1 MSAKTIAAKSSSNVV
16 GPVLRAGELA
26 DAVIEAAREDNP
38 GREVI
43 VTDQLAYIRVGVDHE
58 CLLRRDTVEKHLG
71 RPFIMAELETDLAAI
86 AGQLEVT
93 ESSMRFFFNKTV

>member
-1 MSAKTIAAKSSSNVV
+1 MSAKTAASPVSANVV

-26 DAVIEAAREDNP
+26 NAVIEAAREDNP
-38 GREVI
+38 GKEV
-43 VTDQLAYIRVGVDHE
+43 VVVDHVAYVRVGVDHE
-58 CLLRRDTVEKHLG
+58 CLLNRDTVERHLG

-93 ESSMRFFFNKTV
+93 ESSMRFFFNKSF